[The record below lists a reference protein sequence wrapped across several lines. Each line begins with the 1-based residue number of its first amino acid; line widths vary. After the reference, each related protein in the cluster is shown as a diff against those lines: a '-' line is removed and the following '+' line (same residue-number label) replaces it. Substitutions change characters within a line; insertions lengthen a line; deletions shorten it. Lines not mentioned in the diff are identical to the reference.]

1 MSRQHSSHDYFMQ
14 NPSAFGEGSWCFQT
28 QGTSVNARQEEI
40 VFRHDTV
47 LCGQDSVVATP
58 QCDGLT
64 SLFERW

>member
-1 MSRQHSSHDYFMQ
+1 MISCKIHRLLVSEEKEVGVFRRRELQF
-14 NPSAFGEGSWCFQT
+14 
-28 QGTSVNARQEEI
+28 NARQEEI

-64 SLFERW
+64 SLERW